1 MMIAV
6 ALIDDHPAVISG
18 LERIL
23 DRESDLTVVGTA
35 GSLAEARPLLGR
47 QDVDVALVDIRL
59 GDGVGTELIEEAAAQ
74 GGPATIVLSS
84 FDHPQYVSASV
95 RLGAQGFLLKT
106 APLQEVVEAIRRVA
120 GGGTAFTAEQLRE
133 GQRPSV
139 VLSDRERSIIRLLI
153 KSRSNDEI
161 ARELGLS
168 RKTIEAHL
176 TRMFER
182 FGALSRTELAVR
194 GHREGWLDL

>member
-1 MMIAV
+1 MTIAV

-23 DRESDLTVVGTA
+23 DRESDVIVVGTA

-47 QDVDVALVDIRL
+47 DDVDVALVDIRL
-59 GDGVGTELIEEAAAQ
+59 GDGVGTELIEEAAAH
-74 GGPATIVLSS
+74 GRPATIVLSS

-133 GQRPSV
+133 AQRPSIA
-139 VLSDRERSIIRLLI
+139 LSDRERSIIRLLI

-194 GHREGWLDL
+194 GHQEGWVDL